1 MSQEKQLERDILK
14 LIRTMDGTR
23 LSGDDEYIQL
33 YEQYQ
38 VLRKKL
44 EAAPSTQEMKKLA
57 AALDKSFEGLS
68 GQLSFCTLA

>member
-1 MSQEKQLERDILK
+1 MSQKIILERDILK
-14 LIRTMDGTR
+14 LIQKMDGTK

-38 VLRKKL
+38 TLRKKL
-44 EAAPSTQEMKKLA
+44 EAEPSTGEMKKLA

-68 GQLSFCTLA
+68 GQLSFCTLD